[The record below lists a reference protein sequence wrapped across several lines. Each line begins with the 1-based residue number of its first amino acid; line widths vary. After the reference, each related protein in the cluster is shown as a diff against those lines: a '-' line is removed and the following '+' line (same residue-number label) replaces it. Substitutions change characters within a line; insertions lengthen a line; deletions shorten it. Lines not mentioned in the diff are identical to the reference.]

1 MYVIKQYYVHMSQI
15 PITVKID
22 ASLKQEAQKLAK
34 SLGLSL
40 SAIVE
45 NKLKEVVRERRVV
58 FEDEF
63 IPNKKTAKELGEI
76 EADIK
81 AGRNLSGPFK
91 TFEEL
96 EKHLNN
102 LGHAD

>member
-1 MYVIKQYYVHMSQI
+1 MSQI
-15 PITVKID
+15 PVTVKID
-22 ASLKQEAQKLAK
+22 ADVKQQAQKLAK
-34 SLGLSL
+34 QLGLSL

-58 FEDEF
+58 FEEEL
-63 IPNKKTAKELGEI
+63 IPNERTARELEKI

-81 AGRNLSGPFK
+81 AGRNLSGSFN

-96 EKHLNN
+96 ERHLNS
-102 LGHAD
+102 LGHASSNS

>member
-1 MYVIKQYYVHMSQI
+1 MSQI
-15 PITVKID
+15 PVTVKID
-22 ASLKQEAQKLAK
+22 ADVKQQAQSLAK
-34 SLGLSL
+34 KLGLSL

-58 FEDEF
+58 FEEELV
-63 IPNKKTAKELGEI
+63 PNDKTARELEKI

-81 AGRNLSGPFK
+81 TGRNLSGPFK

-96 EKHLNN
+96 ERHLDT

>member
-1 MYVIKQYYVHMSQI
+1 MSQI
-15 PITVKID
+15 PVTVKID
-22 ASLKQEAQKLAK
+22 ADLKHDAQKLAK

-45 NKLKEVVRERRVV
+45 NKLREVVRQRRVV
-58 FEDEF
+58 FEEDTV
-63 IPNKKTAKELGEI
+63 PNEQTAKELRKI

-81 AGRNLSGPFK
+81 AERNLSGPFK
-91 TFEEL
+91 TFGEL
-96 EKHLNN
+96 EQHLNS

>member
-1 MYVIKQYYVHMSQI
+1 MNQI
-15 PITVKID
+15 PVTVKID
-22 ASLKQEAQKLAK
+22 ADLKKDAQELAK

-45 NKLKEVVRERRVV
+45 NKLREVVRERRVV
-58 FEDEF
+58 FEEEF
-63 IPNKKTAKELGEI
+63 IPNEKTAKELQEI

-91 TFEEL
+91 TFNEL
-96 EKHLNN
+96 EKHLNS